1 MGIKHSNK
9 KKEKGK
15 EKGNKK
21 VVNDKDEDNKKKDE
35 IKKNNEIKRRKRK
48 TMYDEEEE
56 EIEENENEEEKIIIE
71 DFSKELKIHPKKI
84 KTMKEDSYEFEQI
97 KKLFNEYRCSKCLK
111 KIIIRIERKNEDNN
125 LYIITKCKNEH
136 VETKP
141 ILQFIAENK
150 FIFEKDFKFYD
161 FVPND
166 IRKKEK
172 PRKVMSLDRRTYTT
186 YYFNQYPD
194 REDELFFICF
204 SCKKIFDLK
213 KSQFN
218 KFNHEH
224 ILFEYIKIGSDRNN
238 DFYGYSEHRFKI
250 KDFNYLEKKIKEEK
264 EYLNKLNELLNKN
277 QLKEKYIS
285 YLKEIEA
292 EINLIDFYYNIY
304 VDKHF
309 YNLRRFKNLSNFFN
323 HTIIPFKQIVMN

>member
-9 KKEKGK
+9 KKEKK
-15 EKGNKK
+15 RET
-21 VVNDKDEDNKKKDE
+21 NDKDKDNKEKDE
-35 IKKNNEIKRRKRK
+35 INKNNEIKKRKRK
-48 TMYDEEEE
+48 RIYDEEEE

-84 KTMKEDSYEFEQI
+84 KTMKEDSYEFQEI

-111 KIIIRIERKNEDNN
+111 KIIIRLERKNEDNN
-125 LYIITKCKNEH
+125 LYIITKCQNEH

-141 ILQFIAENK
+141 ILQFIVENK

-172 PRKVMSLDRRTYTT
+172 PRKVMSLDRRTYTP
-186 YYFNQYPD
+186 YYFNQYPH
-194 REDELFFICF
+194 REDESFFICF
-204 SCKKIFDLK
+204 NCKKIFDLK

-218 KFNHEH
+218 KVNHEH
-224 ILFEYIKIGSDRNN
+224 ILFEYIKIGNDRNN
-238 DFYGYSEHRFKI
+238 DFYGYSEHCFKT

-264 EYLNKLNELLNKN
+264 EYFSKLNELLNKN
-277 QLKEKYIS
+277 KLKDKYIS

-292 EINLIDFYYNIY
+292 EINLFDFYYSIY
-304 VDKHF
+304 VDKKI
-309 YNLRRFKNLSNFFN
+309 YNSRRFKIF
-323 HTIIPFKQIVMN
+323 I